1 MADAAPPPAAS
12 PGVSKIP
19 KKAKKEQP
27 PPPPVAL
34 TEGSVK
40 AATSAAIREDAAL
53 REAAQTGTLTL
64 KMVRKSVVRRLD
76 LGDEGGT
83 TLKKEYKE
91 IMKAEMLATA
101 SSLQVKEEEAAPAPV
116 QSKPKLK
123 PKPKPKPKKRV
134 IVEESEGEEEE
145 EEEEEEILDDAEIA
159 RRERAPHKDDPKFEK
174 VDPAWKAQ
182 YADVAWVASQG
193 FEHWPS
199 IIYDPRWTKG
209 NINAAGMR
217 YLGNKHVCLFYAM
230 DASERFAYEP
240 LASIVPWE
248 EGLRRGYDKK
258 ASNFKPKKYEK
269 AFPKALAEAT
279 EEHAKD
285 KEHRSFRD
293 AHDTSK
299 KKPPAK
305 KKKVSRRDDDDF
317 ISKEDSDDDMAAL
330 RAKTKSAPKARKE
343 PVAKKPR
350 TDDEKR
356 RALEALATKKR
367 QRDEAAQKDKPD
379 RERRMKD
386 AARSGVPVWKQLSDR
401 PGDKAAPKSP
411 PKAAAPVQLPNDAR
425 GLVEALKRA
434 TVGGEKSAKVTR
446 VAMAKLYREKIPEIV
461 GDDVLLRDLVAVIRG
476 ALSEGQDEKIA
487 EALKRLKNALKEEHR
502 RDKAAPTPAPA
513 PAAPAAAAP
522 APAAAPSPAPEAA
535 APAPSAAAPEVP
547 AAPPSAPPAAAP
559 KPAAPPAAPKPEEA
573 AAPAPAAPKPEEP
586 AAPAPAAAPE
596 TASAPPAAPTPAAV
610 TAPPEGFK
618 PKKRPLEEGEK
629 KKEKK
634 KKKKAADPLAD
645 AFAR

>member
-1 MADAAPPPAAS
+1 MD
-12 PGVSKIP
+12 KDLLYLIP
-19 KKAKKEQP
+19 FYDLKHMRSGKKRDTK
-27 PPPPVAL
+27 L
-34 TEGSVK
+34 VK
-40 AATSAAIREDAAL
+40 
-53 REAAQTGTLTL
+53 
-64 KMVRKSVVRRLD
+64 VRNICA
-76 LGDEGGT
+76 
-83 TLKKEYKE
+83 KEYKE

-116 QSKPKLK
+116 QSKPK
-123 PKPKPKPKKRV
+123 PKPKPKKRV
-134 IVEESEGEEEE
+134 IVEESEEEEE

-217 YLGNKHVCLFYAM
+217 YLGKKHVCLFYAM

-293 AHDTSK
+293 AHDTTK

-305 KKKVSRRDDDDF
+305 KKKVARRDDDDF

-356 RALEALATKKR
+356 RALEALAAKKR
-367 QRDEAAQKDKPD
+367 QRDEAAQKDKAD

-401 PGDKAAPKSP
+401 PGDKTAPKSP

-434 TVGGEKSAKVTR
+434 TVGGEKSAEVGSEWG
-446 VAMAKLYREKIPEIV
+446 REMP
-461 GDDVLLRDLVAVIRG
+461 LR
-476 ALSEGQDEKIA
+476 
-487 EALKRLKNALKEEHR
+487 
-502 RDKAAPTPAPA
+502 KA
-513 PAAPAAAAP
+513 
-522 APAAAPSPAPEAA
+522 
-535 APAPSAAAPEVP
+535 
-547 AAPPSAPPAAAP
+547 
-559 KPAAPPAAPKPEEA
+559 
-573 AAPAPAAPKPEEP
+573 
-586 AAPAPAAAPE
+586 
-596 TASAPPAAPTPAAV
+596 
-610 TAPPEGFK
+610 
-618 PKKRPLEEGEK
+618 LEERLQRFCRVPRLMLAVQGGRGTFDAIVQAVVSGCPVVVARESGG
-629 KKEKK
+629 
-634 KKKKAADPLAD
+634 AAELV
-645 AFAR
+645 